1 MCMLGNYF
9 GFSVFAQK
17 YNGMNYATFLFI
29 SSYCLNEKDIYS
41 HFALLILYKKNKDLR
56 YIFLSLLC
64 STWGYYCILPV
75 FFVPASFV
83 KECTDLLMSKS
94 KSLLIVFVAYHHN
107 ANVNPRGYNE
117 FISRFCVYYYYVL
130 VLCSRTRTQST

>member
-1 MCMLGNYF
+1 MCVCMLGNYF
-9 GFSVFAQK
+9 GFSVFAEK

-29 SSYCLNEKDIYS
+29 SSKYYLNEKDIYS
-41 HFALLILYKKNKDLR
+41 HFSLFILYKKNKDLR

-64 STWGYYCILPV
+64 STWGHYCILPV
-75 FFVPASFV
+75 FFVPVSFV

-117 FISRFCVYYYYVL
+117 FISRFCVLAV
-130 VLCSRTRTQST
+130 CM